1 MISWKSCKMK
11 KGMDQQHIFTN
22 QYYIVEGTEVIWK
35 FGLMSEGRAYLGL
48 NNPEKT
54 TVKV

>member
-1 MISWKSCKMK
+1 
-11 KGMDQQHIFTN
+11 MDQQHIFTN
-22 QYYIVEGTEVIWK
+22 QYYIVKGTEVIWK
-35 FGLMSEGRAYLGL
+35 FGLMIEGRAYLGL